1 MFELAFTHLGYFL
14 KVASEK
20 LIFCVFGFFLFCSGA
35 AVVVLKLA
43 FVAFPCFK
51 WCFNKALV
59 GQVAVLSVLAFSRAC
74 FCYQFYTVGVWLAS
88 PVWTVGFHLS
98 CLCVLCLCIYLM
110 LI

>member
-20 LIFCVFGFFLFCSGA
+20 LIFCVLAFFSGA

-59 GQVAVLSVLAFSRAC
+59 GHLRFFQFLLFHGLV
-74 FCYQFYTVGVWLAS
+74 CYHFYTVGVGLAS
-88 PVWTVGFHLS
+88 TVWIVYMCLALVVLIFPVF
-98 CLCVLCLCIYLM
+98 
-110 LI
+110 